1 MQGIPAPRA
10 PSGAF
15 RVFREGI
22 DWLRRCMRPGPD
34 GAGGRPPSRLRGPDG
49 AGLVKGKL
57 PLLTNGHALSVSD
70 TRVGVL
76 NSQGRTVVSFSV

>member
-1 MQGIPAPRA
+1 MQGIPAFPA

-22 DWLRRCMRPGPD
+22 DWLRRCMRPG
-34 GAGGRPPSRLRGPDG
+34 LDG